1 MPKLKVAMMTP
12 PWINIPPVGYGG
24 LEYVVHYLVDELVK
38 QDIQVEVFSVGN
50 SSLVAQNHW
59 YYEDGQYRHISKPL
73 YDAVTLPITQILF
86 SLNKIRNAG
95 FDIIHDHNGFLG
107 PAMMSD
113 LDPTEYPPVLHTLH
127 GPFSND
133 EMVSNGM
140 PDNRP
145 MYSQL
150 GNAHRLFFNGIS
162 EAQLKDAPP
171 ELNPRLIGV
180 VHNAINAHDF
190 PLQLKKEDHF
200 ITFARFAR
208 DKGQALAAKL
218 CQELGS
224 NLQMA
229 GIVNGIE
236 SPRELMVELADENS
250 RHRGNADFVYYKEH
264 VLPFTSPGKIE
275 YIGSVSGEKK
285 MSFLGSAKALL
296 FPIDWEEPFG
306 MAAIEALACGTPV
319 VAMKRGA
326 LPEIIDH
333 GVNGFLAET
342 EAEFKNFMTRV
353 GEIDPKVCRQSVVDK
368 FSAPIMAK
376 NYLAKY
382 QQIISS

>member
-1 MPKLKVAMMTP
+1 MTP

-38 QDIQVEVFSVGN
+38 QGVHVEVFSVGN
-50 SSLVAQNHW
+50 SSLTAQNHW

-113 LDPTEYPPVLHTLH
+113 LDPSEYPPVLHTLH

-133 EMVSNGM
+133 EMVANGM

-162 EAQLKDAPP
+162 KAQLKDAPP
-171 ELNPRLIGV
+171 ELASRLVGV
-180 VHNAINAHDF
+180 VYNAVALEAF
-190 PLQLKKEDHF
+190 PLQTKKSDYF

-218 CQELGS
+218 CEELG
-224 NLQMA
+224 LKLHMA
-229 GIVNGIE
+229 GIVDGIE
-236 SPRELMVELADENS
+236 NPKQLIVELANANS
-250 RHRGNADFVYYKEH
+250 RHRNNADFIYYREQ
-264 VLPFTSPGKIE
+264 VLPHLKPGQIE
-275 YIGSVSGEKK
+275 YVGSVSGQQR
-285 MSFLGSAKALL
+285 MDFLGQAKALL

-306 MAAIEALACGTPV
+306 MAAIEALSCGTPV

-326 LPEIIDH
+326 LPEIIQH
-333 GVNGFLAET
+333 GVNGFLAKN
-342 EAEFKNFMTRV
+342 EAEFKSYMGRV
-353 GEIDPKVCRQSVVDK
+353 DEINPSDCRSSVVDK
-368 FSAPIMAK
+368 FSAPTMARA
-376 NYLAKY
+376 YLEKY
-382 QQIISS
+382 QQIIDS